1 MRKYRNNG
9 PTFSEP
15 TVRNQRRMAPLAEQT
30 AVDAEK
36 TRRSLEL
43 FQSEGPATLMDD
55 ILRQR

>member
-1 MRKYRNNG
+1 MQDLSR
-9 PTFSEP
+9 SEEE
-15 TVRNQRRMAPLAEQT
+15 L

-43 FQSEGPATLMDD
+43 FQSEGPAAWLDD

>member
-1 MRKYRNNG
+1 MRKYPNNG
-9 PTFSEP
+9 PTLSKP

-43 FQSEGPATLMDD
+43 FQSEGPAAWLDD